1 MKLLSIT
8 ISRKIFFIFLINSII
23 TITISGLVINSFLD
37 LSKTLHYSSE
47 VLSTYKI
54 NLDLIRIEQ
63 AKLKGYAQSFYLNVT
78 EESAKNGI
86 QVIKDSIGRIEESLT
101 KLKTENNNSIN
112 QSEVTSSHRYSLR
125 GGQLDEFDSNI
136 SGDTNKNNWNAFKEK
151 HKNQDFVYNFMITR
165 NIKEF
170 EPENLKTTL
179 GNSRLKTIISSDLSL
194 INTDINRLNVLTKK
208 IATNSLEK
216 LTSTPQSKK
225 NISILINAFNEFKG
239 QRKRIIFRIRS
250 KRGLIAGKPAY
261 EEFMAKMMGGEENPE
276 DGLLNKNLY
285 HRLTLLIEKLDEMVS
300 SSQKKED
307 KKNNTTDLNNL
318 NNLDKI
324 LIEYSEIQQELSTI
338 VKETDVQDNIDSFN
352 KMDLNFTKTFE
363 SVKKSGI
370 VIIASELLANHFS
383 DTNLGLSHILDD
395 INSVVNKDID
405 LDNKSVIS
413 EAEEFIWVVLV
424 VSAIGVLVSLFFGFL
439 VRRSI
444 TNPVDNLV
452 EMAKDIAQG
461 EGDLTKRIL
470 VSGQDELGNLSNWY
484 NLFLKKLNNII
495 VQVKK
500 RSHNINKISQEMASG
515 NQDLSTRTYQQSAS
529 LEETASSMEEINS
542 IVQNSA
548 EEAKNASDLTK
559 NAQQSVENSRQ
570 QLLDTVNKSIGT
582 NQKMLLNLQET
593 NSRVVNAMEDIMK
606 SSKKIAGI
614 ITLIND
620 VAFQTNLLALNAS
633 VEAARAGEH
642 GKGFAVVATEVR
654 KLAHRSAKAS
664 KEIGVLIENT
674 LESIETG
681 RQLVTEGEK
690 GTQEMRSQIE
700 SILNHLKNES
710 DSNLNDIIQAFLEVS
725 EVMENIKVA
734 ATEQAE
740 GVGQINTTIADMQR
754 ITQENATLV
763 EENARAS
770 SSMAQDTK
778 HLEELLNSFKVGEET
793 DPNAAKTLPTTDSYL
808 IESKNTHDRDSA
820 EESESN
826 PAMMNHDQGKALNKL
841 RNLSPFK

>member
-125 GGQLDEFDSNI
+125 GDQLDEFDSNI

-170 EPENLKTTL
+170 ELENLKTTL

-208 IATNSLEK
+208 IAINSLEK
-216 LTSTPQSKK
+216 LISTPQSKK

-307 KKNNTTDLNNL
+307 KKTNTTDLNNL

-324 LIEYSEIQQELSTI
+324 LIEYSGIQQELSAI

-363 SVKKSGI
+363 SAKKSGS

-405 LDNKSVIS
+405 LVNKSVIS

-500 RSHNINKISQEMASG
+500 RSHNINKVSQEMAAG
-515 NQDLSTRTYQQSAS
+515 NQELSTRTHQQSAS

-570 QLLDTVNKSIGT
+570 QLLDTVNKSIET
-582 NQKMLLNLQET
+582 NQEMLLNLQET

-674 LESIETG
+674 LESIEAG

-690 GTQEMRSQIE
+690 GTQEMRSKIE

>member
-170 EPENLKTTL
+170 ELENLKTTL

-194 INTDINRLNVLTKK
+194 INADINKLNVLTKK

-307 KKNNTTDLNNL
+307 KKTNTTGLNNL

-324 LIEYSEIQQELSTI
+324 LIEYSGIQQELSAI

-363 SVKKSGI
+363 SAKKSGS

-405 LDNKSVIS
+405 LVNKSVIS

-452 EMAKDIAQG
+452 EMAKDIAEG

-500 RSHNINKISQEMASG
+500 RSHNINKVSQEMAAG
-515 NQDLSTRTYQQSAS
+515 NQELSTRTHQQSAS

-570 QLLDTVNKSIGT
+570 QLLDTVNKSIET
-582 NQKMLLNLQET
+582 NQEMLLNLQET

-674 LESIETG
+674 LESIEAG

-690 GTQEMRSQIE
+690 GTQEMRSKIE

-826 PAMMNHDQGKALNKL
+826 PAMMNHDPGKALNKL

>member
-1 MKLLSIT
+1 L
-8 ISRKIFFIFLINSII
+8 
-23 TITISGLVINSFLD
+23 
-37 LSKTLHYSSE
+37 
-47 VLSTYKI
+47 
-54 NLDLIRIEQ
+54 
-63 AKLKGYAQSFYLNVT
+63 
-78 EESAKNGI
+78 
-86 QVIKDSIGRIEESLT
+86 
-101 KLKTENNNSIN
+101 
-112 QSEVTSSHRYSLR
+112 
-125 GGQLDEFDSNI
+125 
-136 SGDTNKNNWNAFKEK
+136 
-151 HKNQDFVYNFMITR
+151 
-165 NIKEF
+165 
-170 EPENLKTTL
+170 
-179 GNSRLKTIISSDLSL
+179 
-194 INTDINRLNVLTKK
+194 
-208 IATNSLEK
+208 
-216 LTSTPQSKK
+216 
-225 NISILINAFNEFKG
+225 
-239 QRKRIIFRIRS
+239 
-250 KRGLIAGKPAY
+250 
-261 EEFMAKMMGGEENPE
+261 MGGEENPE

-307 KKNNTTDLNNL
+307 KKTNTTGLNNL

-324 LIEYSEIQQELSTI
+324 LIEYSGIQQELSAI

-352 KMDLNFTKTFE
+352 KVDSNFTKTFE
-363 SVKKSGI
+363 SVKKSGS

-405 LDNKSVIS
+405 LVNKSVIS

-452 EMAKDIAQG
+452 EMAKDIAEG

-500 RSHNINKISQEMASG
+500 RSYNINKISQEMASG
-515 NQDLSTRTYQQSAS
+515 NQDLSTRTHQQSAS

-826 PAMMNHDQGKALNKL
+826 PAMMNHDQGKVLNKL
-841 RNLSPFK
+841 ISLSPFK

>member
-86 QVIKDSIGRIEESLT
+86 QVIKDSIDRIEESLT

-125 GGQLDEFDSNI
+125 GDQLDEFDSNI

-170 EPENLKTTL
+170 ELENLKTTL
-179 GNSRLKTIISSDLSL
+179 DNSRLKTIISSDLSL
-194 INTDINRLNVLTKK
+194 INTDINRLNLLTKK
-208 IATNSLEK
+208 IAKNSLEK
-216 LTSTPQSKK
+216 LESTPQSKK

-307 KKNNTTDLNNL
+307 KKNDTTGLNNL

-324 LIEYSEIQQELSTI
+324 LIEYSGIQQELSAI

-363 SVKKSGI
+363 SAKKSGS

-405 LDNKSVIS
+405 LVNKSVIS

-452 EMAKDIAQG
+452 EMAKDIAEG

-515 NQDLSTRTYQQSAS
+515 NQDLSTRTHQQSAS

-570 QLLDTVNKSIGT
+570 QLLDTVNKSIET

-690 GTQEMRSQIE
+690 GTQEMRSKIE

>member
-86 QVIKDSIGRIEESLT
+86 QVIKDSIDRIEESLT

-125 GGQLDEFDSNI
+125 GEQLDEFDSNI

-165 NIKEF
+165 NIKEL
-170 EPENLKTTL
+170 ELENLKTIL

-194 INTDINRLNVLTKK
+194 INTDIKRLNLLTKK

-307 KKNNTTDLNNL
+307 KKTNTTGLNNL

-324 LIEYSEIQQELSTI
+324 LIEYSEIQQELSAI

-352 KMDLNFTKTFE
+352 KVDSNFTKTFE
-363 SVKKSGI
+363 SVKKSGS

-405 LDNKSVIS
+405 LVNKSVIS

-500 RSHNINKISQEMASG
+500 RSHNINKVSQEMASG
-515 NQDLSTRTYQQSAS
+515 NQELSTRTHQQSAS
-529 LEETASSMEEINS
+529 LEETASSMEEINI

-570 QLLDTVNKSIGT
+570 QLLDTVNKSIET
-582 NQKMLLNLQET
+582 NQEMLLNLQET

-690 GTQEMRSQIE
+690 GTQEMRSKIE

-826 PAMMNHDQGKALNKL
+826 PAMMNHDQGKAFNKL

>member
-125 GGQLDEFDSNI
+125 GDQLDEFDSNI

-170 EPENLKTTL
+170 ELENLKTTL

-194 INTDINRLNVLTKK
+194 INADINKLNVLTKK

-307 KKNNTTDLNNL
+307 KKTNTTDLNNL

-324 LIEYSEIQQELSTI
+324 LIEYSGIQQELSAI

-363 SVKKSGI
+363 SAKKSGS

-405 LDNKSVIS
+405 LVNKSVIS

-500 RSHNINKISQEMASG
+500 RSHNINKVSQEMAAG
-515 NQDLSTRTYQQSAS
+515 NQELSTRTHQQSAS

-570 QLLDTVNKSIGT
+570 QLLDTVNKSIET
-582 NQKMLLNLQET
+582 NQEMLLNLQET

-690 GTQEMRSQIE
+690 GTQEMRSKIE

>member
-125 GGQLDEFDSNI
+125 GDQLDEFDSNI

-165 NIKEF
+165 NIKKL
-170 EPENLKTTL
+170 EPENLKTAL
-179 GNSRLKTIISSDLSL
+179 VNSRLKTIISSDLSL

-307 KKNNTTDLNNL
+307 KENNTTDLNNL

-324 LIEYSEIQQELSTI
+324 LIEYSEIQQELSAI

-352 KMDLNFTKTFE
+352 KMDLNFKKTFE
-363 SVKKSGI
+363 SVKKSGS

-405 LDNKSVIS
+405 LVNKSVIS

-500 RSHNINKISQEMASG
+500 RSHNINKVSQEMASG
-515 NQDLSTRTYQQSAS
+515 NQDLSTRTHQQSAS

-700 SILNHLKNES
+700 TILNHLKNES

-793 DPNAAKTLPTTDSYL
+793 DPNAAKNLPTTDSYL

-826 PAMMNHDQGKALNKL
+826 PAMMDHDQGKALNKL

>member
-1 MKLLSIT
+1 
-8 ISRKIFFIFLINSII
+8 
-23 TITISGLVINSFLD
+23 
-37 LSKTLHYSSE
+37 
-47 VLSTYKI
+47 
-54 NLDLIRIEQ
+54 
-63 AKLKGYAQSFYLNVT
+63 
-78 EESAKNGI
+78 
-86 QVIKDSIGRIEESLT
+86 
-101 KLKTENNNSIN
+101 
-112 QSEVTSSHRYSLR
+112 VTSSHRYSLR
-125 GGQLDEFDSNI
+125 GDQLDEFDSNI

-170 EPENLKTTL
+170 ELENLKTTL

-208 IATNSLEK
+208 IAINSLEK
-216 LTSTPQSKK
+216 LISTPQSKK

-307 KKNNTTDLNNL
+307 KKNDTTGLNNL

-324 LIEYSEIQQELSTI
+324 LIEYSGIQQELSAI

-363 SVKKSGI
+363 SAKKSGI

-405 LDNKSVIS
+405 LVNKSVIS

-452 EMAKDIAQG
+452 EMAKDIAEG

-470 VSGQDELGNLSNWY
+470 VSGQDELGDLSNWY

-515 NQDLSTRTYQQSAS
+515 NQDLSTRTHQQSAS

-559 NAQQSVENSRQ
+559 NALRGVGNSRQ
-570 QLLDTVNKSIGT
+570 QLLDTVNKSIET

-690 GTQEMRSQIE
+690 GTQEMRSKIE

-710 DSNLNDIIQAFLEVS
+710 DSNLDDIIQAFLEVS

-826 PAMMNHDQGKALNKL
+826 PAMMNHDQGKAFNKL